1 MNHEAWDTVEG
12 FWDIL
17 KLRFFQNIFL
27 KTISDYYFFNAIRPK
42 AIFVPDFMLIVRV
55 NQNFEGLIAENL
67 NISAIPLRHLQDLF
81 PQGYHFST
89 SGAFL
94 KISFKLFFNLGGRFV
109 TLRRTIRVDWK
120 FDRTVAELNNFSH
133 PLYWFHYSFHYH

>member
-1 MNHEAWDTVEG
+1 MTTT
-12 FWDIL
+12 FS
-17 KLRFFQNIFL
+17 
-27 KTISDYYFFNAIRPK
+27 TTSDQ

-81 PQGYHFST
+81 LQDYHFST
-89 SGAFL
+89 SVAFS

-109 TLRRTIRVDWK
+109 TIRRTIRVD
-120 FDRTVAELNNFSH
+120 
-133 PLYWFHYSFHYH
+133 